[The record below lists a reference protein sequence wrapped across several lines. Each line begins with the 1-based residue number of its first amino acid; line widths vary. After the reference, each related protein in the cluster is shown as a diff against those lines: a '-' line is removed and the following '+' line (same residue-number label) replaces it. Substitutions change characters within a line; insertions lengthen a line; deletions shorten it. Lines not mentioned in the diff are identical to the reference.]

1 MCHSGQKI
9 ILFSIHAKKKK
20 NSKLLPEMPKKNS
33 LLFHT
38 YFLILFYFISLT
50 SIVVEIPGYFYF
62 YCQNAKNLRKKK
74 NIHQED
80 AKMIKVLQ
88 YVFKTLMYIC
98 I

>member
-9 ILFSIHAKKKK
+9 KLFSIHAK
-20 NSKLLPEMPKKNS
+20 NIFFSKLLPEMPKKNS

-74 NIHQED
+74 KEKRKTFTK
-80 AKMIKVLQ
+80 KMPK
-88 YVFKTLMYIC
+88 
-98 I
+98 